1 MSTISALANAL
12 PILPPL
18 SPTAVN
24 NSKMNTNSST
34 PSGNSSMM
42 KSTNSLANNPN
53 STPSSSTNNNQS
65 SNINLPST
73 TNTPNASQ
81 TNSSALSSAVFV
93 EEKVYKKE
101 KQILLEFDSKT
112 KGKLFKRVVLKQ
124 AIDIFFNSKSMGLL
138 IYFLNIL
145 VRKTIGI

>member
-1 MSTISALANAL
+1 
-12 PILPPL
+12 
-18 SPTAVN
+18 
-24 NSKMNTNSST
+24 
-34 PSGNSSMM
+34 M

-65 SNINLPST
+65 GNTNLPST

-112 KGKLFKRVVLKQ
+112 KGKIFNLVLKQ
-124 AIDIFFNSKSMGLL
+124 AIDIFFYSKSMGTFNMLPKYSCPL
-138 IYFLNIL
+138 M
-145 VRKTIGI
+145 